1 MQRFKSAG
9 QAEHFLSAHGIIYGH
24 FRLPRH
30 LMRASSYRYARA
42 KVFQIWWQETC
53 VQMAG

>member
-30 LMRASSYRYARA
+30 LMRASSYRHARA
-42 KVFQIWWQETC
+42 KAFQIWWQETC